1 MERLNKRIALSG
13 DYSRNEADKLI
24 KANKVKV
31 NGTIINELGYK
42 VLPND
47 IILVNDK
54 PIVKKE
60 LTYFLMNKPTNY
72 LSDPIDKLKRKNI
85 KDLLLE
91 EHKNLGLYPI
101 SKIDY
106 SSGGIMVLTNDGIL
120 LNKHNQKN
128 LNIEYGYELKISDI
142 FKKEDFKKLRD
153 GYRVGKIV
161 IKANY
166 IKISKVDYKTKT
178 SYLDL
183 LINDLT
189 IPELKKLFLKL
200 GYKVSSVIRYKYDF
214 LNNLDLKRG
223 TYRNLKIHEI
233 KKLHRF
239 LIK

>member
-1 MERLNKRIALSG
+1 MAHLVKN
-13 DYSRNEADKLI
+13 YVYT
-24 KANKVKV
+24 KA
-31 NGTIINELGYK
+31 
-42 VLPND
+42 ND

-142 FKKEDFKKLRD
+142 FKKEDFKKLRECKEGD
-153 GYRVGKIV
+153 RVKFMAV
-161 IKANY
+161 SN
-166 IKISKVDYKTKT
+166 S
-178 SYLDL
+178 SEEL
-183 LINDLT
+183 L
-189 IPELKKLFLKL
+189 K
-200 GYKVSSVIRYKYDF
+200 F
-214 LNNLDLKRG
+214 LNSRELILG
-223 TYRNLKIHEI
+223 T
-233 KKLHRF
+233 
-239 LIK
+239 